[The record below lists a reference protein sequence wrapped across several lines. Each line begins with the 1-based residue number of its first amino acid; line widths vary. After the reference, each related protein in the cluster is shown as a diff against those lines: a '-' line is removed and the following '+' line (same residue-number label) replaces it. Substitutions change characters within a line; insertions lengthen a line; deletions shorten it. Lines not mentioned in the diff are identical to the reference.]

1 MEIKLVNKSGKV
13 IIVDSNKAK
22 VLTKHG
28 IWSVF
33 TGAVPVDAVVGAEMV
48 EAERVKLIAKIDKF
62 EAEKAAFE
70 AEKLAFYADKNKL
83 DVEVE
88 TSEPSK
94 RGRKPKTENV

>member
-1 MEIKLVNKSGKV
+1 MDIKLVNKSGKV
-13 IIVDSNKAK
+13 IIVDSNKVK

-48 EAERVKLIAKIDKF
+48 EAERVKLVAEIDKF

-70 AEKLAFYADKNKL
+70 AEKAAFYAEKNKE
-83 DVEVE
+83 EVE
-88 TSEPSK
+88 PAK
-94 RGRKPKTENV
+94 RGRKPKVEVE